1 MAKEQTHELKA
12 IGTDPNFQGVTVHV
26 KAKQQEPE
34 ESDFIKNV
42 DFWAVN
48 KISNYK
54 TITNFNDATYT
65 TPGDPENNLVK
76 DEFDKI
82 NAPQSYDWWTRQ
94 NLPTKFPKYLM
105 MNLGGPFTNMENLR
119 WRNIEK
125 LFSTAYPSTEAAGF
139 SISKTESAQMFFNN
153 CKKLRWFDA
162 VSGLKVTDTCK
173 NISYFFSNCEALELA
188 IGLTTWDVSNV
199 ENMEHAFFNCKN
211 LKSLNLSTWN
221 TSAVKNFSF
230 MFGSCENLEEINGV
244 FDLTYAENCDNMF
257 TGCTKLKKKIK
268 FKNVPEG
275 FDLTR
280 TGLTTDQYEIVD
292 GFYIDDVFYSQNHGY
307 MASTWYPLFG
317 MEDDLS
323 SHHEDTIAPP
333 DHL

>member
-48 KISNYK
+48 KVSNYK

-76 DEFDKI
+76 DELDKI
-82 NAPQSYDWWTRQ
+82 NATQSYNWWERQ

-125 LFSTAYPSTEAAGF
+125 LFSSAYLSTEAAGF

-173 NISYFFSNCEALELA
+173 NISYFFSNCEVLELA

-323 SHHEDTIAPP
+323 SHHEDTVAPP

>member
-1 MAKEQTHELKA
+1 MANEQTHELKS
-12 IGTDPNFQGVTVHV
+12 IGTDPSFQGVTIRVTE
-26 KAKQQEPE
+26 KKKEPE

-48 KISNYK
+48 KVSNYK

-76 DEFDKI
+76 DELDKI

-125 LFSTAYPSTEAAGF
+125 LFSRAYPSTEAAGF

-162 VSGLKVTDTCK
+162 VSGLKITDTCK

-199 ENMEHAFFNCKN
+199 ENMEHVFFNCKN

-323 SHHEDTIAPP
+323 SHHEDTISPP

>member
-1 MAKEQTHELKA
+1 MANEQTHELKA

-48 KISNYK
+48 KVSNYK

-76 DEFDKI
+76 DELDKI
-82 NAPQSYDWWTRQ
+82 NASQSLNWWERQ
-94 NLPTKFPKYLM
+94 NLPTKFPKYLI

-162 VSGLKVTDTCK
+162 VSGLKITGTCK

-257 TGCTKLKKKIK
+257 TGCAKLKKKIK

-323 SHHEDTIAPP
+323 SHHEDIIAPP

>member
-1 MAKEQTHELKA
+1 MANEQTHELKS
-12 IGTDPNFQGVTVHV
+12 IGTDPSFQGVTVHLTE
-26 KAKQQEPE
+26 KKEEPK

-54 TITNFNDATYT
+54 TINNFNDATYT

-82 NAPQSYDWWTRQ
+82 NNLQYANWWE
-94 NLPTKFPKYLM
+94 LPFEFPKYLM
-105 MNLGGPFTNMENLR
+105 MNLGGPFTNMENIR

-125 LFSTAYPSTEAAGF
+125 LFNSAYPDKGCVGF

-153 CKKLRWFDA
+153 CKKLRWFEA
-162 VSGLKVTDTCK
+162 STGLRITRTCK
-173 NISYFFSNCEALELA
+173 NISYFFSNCEVLELA
-188 IGLTTWDVSNV
+188 IGLTTWNVANV

-230 MFGSCENLEEINGV
+230 MFGSCENLEEIHGV

-257 TGCTKLKKKIK
+257 SGCAKLKKKIK

-280 TGLTTDQYEIVD
+280 TGLTADQYEIVD
-292 GFYIDDVFYSQNHGY
+292 GFHIDDLFYSRNHGY
-307 MASTWYPLFG
+307 NSSATHHPFFG
-317 MEDDLS
+317 NEDDL
-323 SHHEDTIAPP
+323 DGQDIPI
-333 DHL
+333 

>member
-1 MAKEQTHELKA
+1 MANEQTHELKS
-12 IGTDPNFQGVTVHV
+12 IGTDPSFQGVAVHLTL
-26 KAKQQEPE
+26 KNEEPK

-54 TITNFNDATYT
+54 TITNFNDAIYT
-65 TPGDPENNLVK
+65 TPGNPENNLVK

-82 NAPQSYDWWTRQ
+82 NNLQYANWWE
-94 NLPTKFPKYLM
+94 LPLEFPKYLM
-105 MNLGGPFTNMENLR
+105 MKLGGPFTNMENIR

-125 LFSTAYPSTEAAGF
+125 LFNSAYPNKGCVGF

-153 CKKLRWFDA
+153 CKKLRWFEGVA
-162 VSGLKVTDTCK
+162 GLQISRTCK

-188 IGLTTWDVSNV
+188 IGLTTWNVNNV

-221 TSAVKNFSF
+221 TSSVKNFSF

-257 TGCTKLKKKIK
+257 SGCTKLKKKIK

-292 GFYIDDVFYSQNHGY
+292 GFHIDDLFYSRNHGY
-307 MASTWYPLFG
+307 QSNNWYPFFG
-317 MEDDLS
+317 NEDDLDR
-323 SHHEDTIAPP
+323 HEDTGVAPP

>member
-1 MAKEQTHELKA
+1 MANEQTHELKA

-34 ESDFIKNV
+34 ESDFVKNV

-48 KISNYK
+48 KVSNYK

-76 DEFDKI
+76 DELDKI
-82 NAPQSYDWWTRQ
+82 NTPQSYNWWERQ

-125 LFSTAYPSTEAAGF
+125 LFSSAYLSTEAAGF

-199 ENMEHAFFNCKN
+199 ENMEYAFFNCKN

-292 GFYIDDVFYSQNHGY
+292 GFYIDDMFYSPNHGY

>member
-1 MAKEQTHELKA
+1 MANEQTHELKS
-12 IGTDPNFQGVTVHV
+12 IGTDPSFQGVTIRVT
-26 KAKQQEPE
+26 AKKKEPE
-34 ESDFIKNV
+34 ESDLITNV

-82 NAPQSYDWWTRQ
+82 NAPQSGNWWE
-94 NLPTKFPKYLM
+94 LPTKFPKYLM
-105 MNLGGPFTNMENLR
+105 MNLGGPFTNMENIR
-119 WRNIEK
+119 WMNIEK
-125 LFSTAYPSTEAAGF
+125 LFNHAYPGTDAVGF
-139 SISKTESAQMFFNN
+139 SIAKTESAQMFFNN

-162 VSGLKVTDTCK
+162 LLGLRITRTCK
-173 NISYFFSNCEALELA
+173 NISYFFSKCEALELA
-188 IGLTTWDVSNV
+188 IGLTTWNVGNV
-199 ENMEHAFFNCKN
+199 ENMEYAFFNCKN

-221 TSAVKNFSF
+221 TSSVKNFSS

-244 FDLTYAENCDNMF
+244 FDLTYAENCNNMF
-257 TGCTKLKKKIK
+257 SGCTKLKKKIK

-280 TGLTTDQYEIVD
+280 TGLTADQYEIVD
-292 GFYIDDVFYSQNHGY
+292 GFHIDDMFYSENHGY
-307 MASTWYPLFG
+307 RAANWYPLFG

-323 SHHEDTIAPP
+323 SHHEDTITPP

>member
-1 MAKEQTHELKA
+1 MANEQTHELKA

-42 DFWAVN
+42 DFLAVN
-48 KISNYK
+48 KVSNYK

-76 DEFDKI
+76 DELDKI
-82 NAPQSYDWWTRQ
+82 NATQSYNWWERQ

-125 LFSTAYPSTEAAGF
+125 LFSTAYPSTDAAGF

-162 VSGLKVTDTCK
+162 VSGLKITDTCK

>member
-1 MAKEQTHELKA
+1 MANEQTHELKS
-12 IGTDPNFQGVTVHV
+12 IGTDPSFQGVTVHLTE
-26 KAKQQEPE
+26 KKEEPK

-54 TITNFNDATYT
+54 TINNFNDATYT

-82 NAPQSYDWWTRQ
+82 SANISADFWD
-94 NLPTKFPKYLM
+94 LPFKFPKYLM
-105 MNLGGPFTNMENLR
+105 MNLGGPFTNMENIR

-125 LFSTAYPSTEAAGF
+125 LFNSAYPDKGCVGF

-153 CKKLRWFDA
+153 CKKLRWFEA
-162 VSGLKVTDTCK
+162 SPGLRITRTCK
-173 NISYFFSNCEALELA
+173 NISYFFSNCEVLELA
-188 IGLTTWDVSNV
+188 IGLTTWNVANV

-221 TSAVKNFSF
+221 TSSVKNFSF
-230 MFGSCENLEEINGV
+230 MFGSCENLEEIHGV

-257 TGCTKLKKKIK
+257 SGCTKLKKKIK

-292 GFYIDDVFYSQNHGY
+292 GFHIDDLFYSRNHSY
-307 MASTWYPLFG
+307 HSSSYYPLFG
-317 MEDDLS
+317 NEDDLDR
-323 SHHEDTIAPP
+323 HEDTGVAPP

>member
-1 MAKEQTHELKA
+1 MANEQTHELKA

-26 KAKQQEPE
+26 KAKQQEPA

-48 KISNYK
+48 KVSNYK

-76 DEFDKI
+76 DELDKI
-82 NAPQSYDWWTRQ
+82 NASQSYNWWERQ

-125 LFSTAYPSTEAAGF
+125 LFSSAYLSTEAAGF

-162 VSGLKVTDTCK
+162 VSGLKITDTCK

-257 TGCTKLKKKIK
+257 TGCAKLKKKIK

-292 GFYIDDVFYSQNHGY
+292 GFHIDDVFYSQNHGY

>member
-1 MAKEQTHELKA
+1 MANEQTHELKS
-12 IGTDPNFQGVTVHV
+12 IGTDPSFQGVTIHV
-26 KAKQQEPE
+26 TEKKKEPE
-34 ESDFIKNV
+34 ESDFIRNV

-76 DEFDKI
+76 DELDKI
-82 NAPQSYDWWTRQ
+82 NAPQSGNWWERQ

-119 WRNIEK
+119 WRSIEK
-125 LFSTAYPSTEAAGF
+125 LFDKAYPSTDAAGF

-162 VSGLKVTDTCK
+162 VSGLKITDTCK
-173 NISYFFSNCEALELA
+173 NISYFFSKCEALEVA
-188 IGLTTWDVSNV
+188 IGFTTWDVSNV
-199 ENMEHAFFNCKN
+199 ENMEYAFFNCKN

-221 TSAVKNFSF
+221 TSAVKNFGS
-230 MFGSCENLEEINGV
+230 MFSSCENLEEIDGV

-257 TGCTKLKKKIK
+257 SGCTKLKKKIK

-280 TGLTTDQYEIVD
+280 TGLTADQYEIVD
-292 GFYIDDVFYSQNHGY
+292 GFHIDDTFYLSNHGY
-307 MASTWYPLFG
+307 MPSTMYPMFG
-317 MEDDLS
+317 YEDS
-323 SHHEDTIAPP
+323 ERHEDQPIAPV
-333 DHL
+333 DAL

>member
-48 KISNYK
+48 KVSNYK

-76 DEFDKI
+76 DELDKI
-82 NAPQSYDWWTRQ
+82 NASQSYNWWERQ

-125 LFSTAYPSTEAAGF
+125 LFSSAYLSTEAAGF

-162 VSGLKVTDTCK
+162 VSGLKITGTCK

-221 TSAVKNFSF
+221 TSAVKNFGF

-292 GFYIDDVFYSQNHGY
+292 GFHIDDMFYSANHGY

-333 DHL
+333 DHV

>member
-1 MAKEQTHELKA
+1 MANEQTHELKS
-12 IGTDPNFQGVTVHV
+12 IGTDPSFQGVTIHV
-26 KAKQQEPE
+26 TAKKKEPE
-34 ESDFIKNV
+34 ESDFIRNV

-76 DEFDKI
+76 DELDKI
-82 NAPQSYDWWTRQ
+82 NAIQSYNWWERQ

-119 WRNIEK
+119 WKNIEK
-125 LFSTAYPSTEAAGF
+125 LFSSAYLSTEAAGF

-162 VSGLKVTDTCK
+162 VSDLRVTDTCK
-173 NISYFFSNCEALELA
+173 NISYFFSNCEALELV

>member
-1 MAKEQTHELKA
+1 MTNEQTHELKA

-76 DEFDKI
+76 DELDKI
-82 NAPQSYDWWTRQ
+82 NAFQSYNWWERQ

-119 WRNIEK
+119 WMNIEK
-125 LFSTAYPSTEAAGF
+125 LFSNAYPSAMAAGF

-162 VSGLKVTDTCK
+162 VQGLKITDTCK
-173 NISYFFSNCEALELA
+173 NISYFFSKCEALELA

-199 ENMEHAFFNCKN
+199 ENMEYAFFNCKN

-221 TSAVKNFSF
+221 TSAVKNFGS
-230 MFGSCENLEEINGV
+230 MFSSCENLEEINGV

-280 TGLTTDQYEIVD
+280 TGLTAEQYEIVD
-292 GFYIDDVFYSQNHGY
+292 GFYIDDEFYSANHGY
-307 MASTWYPLFG
+307 RAPNWYPFFG
-317 MEDDLS
+317 MEDDLN
-323 SHHEDTIAPP
+323 SHHEDTVVPP

>member
-1 MAKEQTHELKA
+1 MANKQTHELKS
-12 IGTDPNFQGVTVHV
+12 IGTDPSFQGITVRVTE
-26 KAKQQEPE
+26 KKKEPE
-34 ESDFIKNV
+34 ESDLVKNV

-54 TITNFNDATYT
+54 TITNFNDAVYT

-82 NAPQSYDWWTRQ
+82 NNPPSGNWRE
-94 NLPTKFPKYLM
+94 LPIKYPKYLM
-105 MNLGGPFTNMENLR
+105 MNLGGPFTNMENIR
-119 WRNIEK
+119 WKNIEK
-125 LFSTAYPSTEAAGF
+125 LFDKAYPSTDAVGF
-139 SISKTESAQMFFNN
+139 DISKTESAQMFFNN

-162 VSGLKVTDTCK
+162 VNGLRITRTCK

-292 GFYIDDVFYSQNHGY
+292 GFHIDDVFYSQNHGY

-323 SHHEDTIAPP
+323 SHHEDTVAPP

>member
-76 DEFDKI
+76 DELDKI
-82 NAPQSYDWWTRQ
+82 NATQSYNWWERQ
-94 NLPTKFPKYLM
+94 NLPTKFAKYLM

-125 LFSTAYPSTEAAGF
+125 LFSTAYPSTDAAGF

-162 VSGLKVTDTCK
+162 ISGLKITDTCK

-199 ENMEHAFFNCKN
+199 ENMEHVFFNCKN

-292 GFYIDDVFYSQNHGY
+292 GFHIDDVFYSQNHGY

-323 SHHEDTIAPP
+323 SHHEDTVAPP
-333 DHL
+333 DYL

>member
-1 MAKEQTHELKA
+1 MANEQTHELKA

-76 DEFDKI
+76 DELDKI
-82 NAPQSYDWWTRQ
+82 NASQSYNWLERQ

-119 WRNIEK
+119 WMNIEK
-125 LFSTAYPSTEAAGF
+125 LFSNVYPSAMAAGF

-162 VSGLKVTDTCK
+162 VQGLKITDTCK
-173 NISYFFSNCEALELA
+173 NISYFFSKCEALELA

-199 ENMEHAFFNCKN
+199 ENMEYAFFNCKN

-221 TSAVKNFSF
+221 TSAVKNFGS
-230 MFGSCENLEEINGV
+230 MFSSCENLEEINGV

-257 TGCTKLKKKIK
+257 TGCAKLKKKIK

-280 TGLTTDQYEIVD
+280 TGLTAEQYEIVD
-292 GFYIDDVFYSQNHGY
+292 GFYIDDEFYSANHGY
-307 MASTWYPLFG
+307 RASNWYPLFG
-317 MEDDLS
+317 MEDDLN
-323 SHHEDTIAPP
+323 SHHEDTVAPP

>member
-1 MAKEQTHELKA
+1 MANEQTHELKA
-12 IGTDPNFQGVTVHV
+12 IGTNPNFQGVTVHV
-26 KAKQQEPE
+26 KAEQQEPE
-34 ESDFIKNV
+34 ESDFIRNI

-76 DEFDKI
+76 DELDKI
-82 NAPQSYDWWTRQ
+82 NATQSYNWWERQ

-125 LFSTAYPSTEAAGF
+125 LFSSAYLSTEAAGF

-292 GFYIDDVFYSQNHGY
+292 GFHIDDVFYSQNHGY

-323 SHHEDTIAPP
+323 SHHEDTIAQP

>member
-1 MAKEQTHELKA
+1 MANEQTHELKS

-76 DEFDKI
+76 DELDKI
-82 NAPQSYDWWTRQ
+82 NSPQSYDWWTRQ
-94 NLPTKFPKYLM
+94 NLPIKFPKYLM

-125 LFSTAYPSTEAAGF
+125 LFSSAYLSTEAAGF

-292 GFYIDDVFYSQNHGY
+292 GFHIDDVFYSQNHGY

>member
-1 MAKEQTHELKA
+1 MANEQTHELKS
-12 IGTDPNFQGVTVHV
+12 IGTDPSFQGVTVHV

-48 KISNYK
+48 KVSNYK

-76 DEFDKI
+76 DELDKI
-82 NAPQSYDWWTRQ
+82 NAPQSYDWSARQ

-119 WRNIEK
+119 WTNIEK
-125 LFSTAYPSTEAAGF
+125 LFSRAYPSTEAAGF

-162 VSGLKVTDTCK
+162 VSGLKITDTCK

-221 TSAVKNFSF
+221 TSAVKNFSL

-244 FDLTYAENCDNMF
+244 FDLTYADNCDNMF

-292 GFYIDDVFYSQNHGY
+292 GFYIDDAFYSQNHGY

>member
-1 MAKEQTHELKA
+1 MANEQTHELKS
-12 IGTDPNFQGVTVHV
+12 IGTDPSFQGVTIHV
-26 KAKQQEPE
+26 KAKKKEPE
-34 ESDFIKNV
+34 ESDFITNV

-65 TPGDPENNLVK
+65 TSGDPENNLVK

-162 VSGLKVTDTCK
+162 VSGLKITGTCK

-292 GFYIDDVFYSQNHGY
+292 GFHIDDMFYSANHGY

>member
-12 IGTDPNFQGVTVHV
+12 IGTDPIFQGVTVHV

-76 DEFDKI
+76 DELDKI
-82 NAPQSYDWWTRQ
+82 NATQSYNWWERQ

-119 WRNIEK
+119 WRHIEK
-125 LFSTAYPSTEAAGF
+125 LFSTAYPSTDAAGF

-162 VSGLKVTDTCK
+162 VSGLKITGTCK
-173 NISYFFSNCEALELA
+173 NISYFFSNCESLELA

-292 GFYIDDVFYSQNHGY
+292 GFHIDDVFYSQNHGY

-323 SHHEDTIAPP
+323 SHHEDTVAPP
-333 DHL
+333 YHL

>member
-1 MAKEQTHELKA
+1 MANEQTHELKS
-12 IGTDPNFQGVTVHV
+12 IGADPSFQGVTVHLTE
-26 KAKQQEPE
+26 KKEEPK

-54 TITNFNDATYT
+54 TINNFNDATYT

-82 NAPQSYDWWTRQ
+82 SANISADFWD
-94 NLPTKFPKYLM
+94 LPFKFPKYLM
-105 MNLGGPFTNMENLR
+105 MNLGGPFTNMENIR
-119 WRNIEK
+119 WKNIEK
-125 LFSTAYPSTEAAGF
+125 LFNSAYPDKGCVGF

-153 CKKLRWFDA
+153 CKKLRWFEA
-162 VSGLKVTDTCK
+162 STGLRITRTCK

-188 IGLTTWDVSNV
+188 IGLTTWNVANV

-230 MFGSCENLEEINGV
+230 MFGSCENLEEIHGV

-257 TGCTKLKKKIK
+257 SGCTKLKKKIK

-280 TGLTTDQYEIVD
+280 TGLTADQYEIVD
-292 GFYIDDVFYSQNHGY
+292 GFHIDDLFYSRNHGY
-307 MASTWYPLFG
+307 NSSAAHHPFFG
-317 MEDDLS
+317 NEDDLDR
-323 SHHEDTIAPP
+323 HEDTGTAPP

>member
-1 MAKEQTHELKA
+1 MANEQTHELKS
-12 IGTDPNFQGVTVHV
+12 IGTDPSFQGVTVHV

-48 KISNYK
+48 KVSNYK
-54 TITNFNDATYT
+54 TITNFNDTTYT

-76 DEFDKI
+76 DELDKI
-82 NAPQSYDWWTRQ
+82 NTPQSGNWWERSQ
-94 NLPTKFPKYLM
+94 LTKFPKYLM

-119 WRNIEK
+119 WMNIEK
-125 LFSTAYPSTEAAGF
+125 LFSNAYPGPNAVGF

-162 VSGLKVTDTCK
+162 VSGLKITKTCK
-173 NISYFFSNCEALELA
+173 NISYFFSKCEALELA
-188 IGLTTWDVSNV
+188 IGLTTWDVGNV
-199 ENMEHAFFNCKN
+199 ENMEYAFFNCKN
-211 LKSLNLSTWN
+211 LKSINISTWN
-221 TSAVKNFSF
+221 TSAVKNFSS

-244 FDLTYAENCDNMF
+244 FDLTYAENCNNMF
-257 TGCTKLKKKIK
+257 SGCTKLKKKIK

-292 GFYIDDVFYSQNHGY
+292 GFHIDDMFYSENHGY
-307 MASTWYPLFG
+307 RAANWYPLFG
-317 MEDDLS
+317 MEDDLD
-323 SHHEDTIAPP
+323 SHENSTVAPP

>member
-1 MAKEQTHELKA
+1 MANEQTHELKA
-12 IGTDPNFQGVTVHV
+12 IGTNPNFQGVTVHV
-26 KAKQQEPE
+26 KAEQQEPE
-34 ESDFIKNV
+34 ESDFIRNI

-76 DEFDKI
+76 DELDKI
-82 NAPQSYDWWTRQ
+82 NASQSYNWWERQ

-125 LFSTAYPSTEAAGF
+125 LFSSAYLSTEAAGF

-162 VSGLKVTDTCK
+162 VSGLKITGTCK

-292 GFYIDDVFYSQNHGY
+292 GFHIDDVFYSQNHGY

-323 SHHEDTIAPP
+323 SHHEDTVAPP

>member
-1 MAKEQTHELKA
+1 MANEQTHELKS
-12 IGTDPNFQGVTVHV
+12 IGTDPSFQGVTIHV
-26 KAKQQEPE
+26 TAKKKEPE
-34 ESDFIKNV
+34 ESDFIRNV

-65 TPGDPENNLVK
+65 IPGDPENNLVK
-76 DEFDKI
+76 DELDKI
-82 NAPQSYDWWTRQ
+82 NASQSLNWWERQ

-119 WRNIEK
+119 WKNIEK
-125 LFSTAYPSTEAAGF
+125 LFSSAYLSTEAAGF

-292 GFYIDDVFYSQNHGY
+292 GFHIDDVFYSQNNGY

-323 SHHEDTIAPP
+323 SHHEDTMAPP

>member
-1 MAKEQTHELKA
+1 MANEQTHELKS
-12 IGTDPNFQGVTVHV
+12 IGTDPSFQGVTVHLTE
-26 KAKQQEPE
+26 KKEEPK

-54 TITNFNDATYT
+54 TITNFNDAIYT

-76 DEFDKI
+76 DEFNKI
-82 NAPQSYDWWTRQ
+82 NNFQYVDWWE
-94 NLPTKFPKYLM
+94 LPFEFPKYLM
-105 MNLGGPFTNMENLR
+105 MNLGGPFTNMENIR
-119 WRNIEK
+119 WINIEK
-125 LFSTAYPSTEAAGF
+125 LFNSAYPNKGCVGF

-153 CKKLRWFDA
+153 CKKLRWFEA
-162 VSGLKVTDTCK
+162 STGLRITRTCK

-188 IGLTTWDVSNV
+188 IGLTTWNVANV

-230 MFGSCENLEEINGV
+230 MFGSCENLEEIHGV

-257 TGCTKLKKKIK
+257 SGCTKLKKKIK

-292 GFYIDDVFYSQNHGY
+292 GFHIDDLFYSRNHGY
-307 MASTWYPLFG
+307 QSNSSYPLFG
-317 MEDDLS
+317 TEDDLDR
-323 SHHEDTIAPP
+323 HEDTGVAPP

>member
-1 MAKEQTHELKA
+1 MANEQTHELKS
-12 IGTDPNFQGVTVHV
+12 IGTDPSFQGITVRVTE
-26 KAKQQEPE
+26 KKKEPE
-34 ESDFIKNV
+34 ESDLVKNV

-65 TPGDPENNLVK
+65 TPGDPENNLAK
-76 DEFDKI
+76 DELDKI
-82 NAPQSYDWWTRQ
+82 NATQSYNWWERQ

-125 LFSTAYPSTEAAGF
+125 LFSTAYPSTDAAGF

-162 VSGLKVTDTCK
+162 VSGLKITGTCK

-230 MFGSCENLEEINGV
+230 MLGSCENLEEINGV

-292 GFYIDDVFYSQNHGY
+292 GFHIDDVFYSQNHGY

-317 MEDDLS
+317 MEDDLN
-323 SHHEDTIAPP
+323 SHENTDTAPE

>member
-1 MAKEQTHELKA
+1 MANEQTHELKS
-12 IGTDPNFQGVTVHV
+12 IGTDPSFQGVTVHV
-26 KAKQQEPE
+26 KAKKKEPE
-34 ESDFIKNV
+34 ESDFITNV

-280 TGLTTDQYEIVD
+280 TGLTADQYEIVD
-292 GFYIDDVFYSQNHGY
+292 GFHIDDMFYSANHGY

-317 MEDDLS
+317 EEDS
-323 SHHEDTIAPP
+323 ERHEDQPISPP